1 MEHQGKPSGR
11 PNASP
16 THFFLTCLL
25 QVAIIEPGAF
35 KTSVFN
41 LDTSMVLVPQHPAYT
56 NPALPVYN
64 FRGAFLKGAGKE
76 ADTPADLAPA
86 DTSLAV
92 TKIIEFSRL
101 ASPPLHF
108 PLGKD
113 SIGLIRE
120 KIRALTEEID
130 QYESWSDNLGK

>member
-1 MEHQGKPSGR
+1 
-11 PNASP
+11 
-16 THFFLTCLL
+16 
-25 QVAIIEPGAF
+25 
-35 KTSVFN
+35 
-41 LDTSMVLVPQHPAYT
+41 MVLVPQHPAYT

-92 TKIIEFSRL
+92 AKIIEFSRV
-101 ASPPLHF
+101 ASLPLHF

>member
-1 MEHQGKPSGR
+1 MEHQGMPSCID
-11 PNASP
+11 
-16 THFFLTCLL
+16 LTGNSLTDVYL
-25 QVAIIEPGAF
+25 QVAILEPGAF

-41 LDTSMVLVPQHPAYT
+41 LDTSMVMVPPHPAYA

-86 DTSLAV
+86 DVSLAV
-92 TKIIEFSRL
+92 AKVIEFSKL
-101 ASPPLHF
+101 SSPPLHF

-120 KIRALTEEID
+120 KIKTLTKEID
-130 QYESWSDNLGK
+130 KYESWSDNLGK